1 MKFLN
6 EQGQEI
12 SLKRAENLPGY
23 EVTLAEDTVIDSAV
37 NNPFFKGINVL
48 QLPKKLKGFRD
59 NPELKTL
66 LAPQTLNSGLK
77 IILEDNEYVVFEPV
91 RELIINKRLILVNR
105 IFGNDQTIKPM
116 FMNIGLKKVRLTKGM
131 VIGHILIQTA
141 NLLESQ
147 LNE

>member
-59 NPELKTL
+59 NP
-66 LAPQTLNSGLK
+66 
-77 IILEDNEYVVFEPV
+77 D
-91 RELIINKRLILVNR
+91 
-105 IFGNDQTIKPM
+105 
-116 FMNIGLKKVRLTKGM
+116 LKK
-131 VIGHILIQTA
+131 
-141 NLLESQ
+141 LLESQ
-147 LNE
+147 KLNTGVYLDLASDEYVTFIPNQELVRNERLIVVHDTFGSGNTVVPLVINFGLKKIKLSEGKVIGTVIVKKAIID